1 MESTTIPKNIRSFD
15 DRDFEFLRNEGMK
28 HIEAMSRKLWTDYNE
43 HDPGITMLEA
53 LCYTITDL
61 GYRIHQP
68 VKDLLTPPENSPETL
83 EDRFPTAKEILTTT
97 PVSQSDYRKL
107 FIDLEGINNAFV
119 RANTQQIIYRYCSKR
134 DEATKEFPR
143 GKLSYKSD
151 LGSDY
156 KLQDQFPLNGL
167 YNILFEPTPD
177 IRLLEDDAERAV
189 RIDELKGAIK
199 DRYHANRN
207 ICEDLVEVKEVGYH
221 DILVCGDIEIEPDAG
236 AVEVMV
242 SLLFNIQQYLSPS
255 IKRYT
260 LGELMD
266 QGDSVEDIFEGP
278 VLQNGFIRDNDL
290 QKANIKNELHL
301 SDLIQLVKETEGIK
315 EIRKLRMHECPC
327 DDIGSGSESEK
338 DKEEQWTICFPPG
351 HDEVLRLN
359 IEKAIHFTNLF
370 KDVIPLDAD
379 PDLVKQ
385 KYKERVLAYQ
395 QKLQVSYDDLKIEE
409 GHYIDKDRYST
420 IQNDLPDLYGTGEYG
435 LSPPLPPERHAK
447 ALQLKG
453 YLLFFDQI
461 LATYFAHLKQV
472 GSLLSPDVGDKTY
485 FYNEVDRV
493 KDFSRLK
500 ADESKYEDDVQK
512 FIDQLDHPSQR
523 KNEFLDH
530 LLARFAE
537 NLTKH
542 AFLLLNNFGDN
553 FERAVLWHKSNFLKE
568 YPEMSYQRPRS
579 FNYYCEDCEVWDT
592 YNVSG
597 LEHRLA
603 RLLGIRDYS
612 RRNLTSYTYEFY
624 QEKDDDN
631 ISEWRWRIRNEEG
644 NIMFSSSRHYHQ
656 KDVAEQEMW
665 TTVSLAFD
673 KNNYQLLPT
682 KTGDKYYF
690 NLIDQNKKIVAR
702 HIQYYNTRD
711 EAEQVIEDFA
721 DYMFKNVADE
731 GMFMFEQI
739 LFRPEPD
746 DPDAD
751 EKFID
756 ICMDPDCKQ
765 CSPHDPYSLRLTI
778 VFPGWTRRFSNLHF
792 REFAEEL
799 IRKEVPAHI
808 LTRICWIGNDV
819 IEHSGD
825 EKGQMSQLEDL
836 YKKWLTNK
844 MQHPENQK
852 NNEFLKPLVDLLHHL
867 ETVYPEGKLFD
878 CGQTGDSKSSI
889 VLGKS
894 TIGELKK
901 QDNGTN

>member
-1 MESTTIPKNIRSFD
+1 MESTIIPKNIRSFD
-15 DRDFEFLRNEGMK
+15 DRDFEFLRNEGLK

-53 LCYTITDL
+53 LCYAITDL

-68 VKDLLTPPENSPETL
+68 VKDLLTPPENSSESL

-119 RANTQQIIYRYCSKR
+119 RANTQQIIYRHCSKR

-143 GKLSYKSD
+143 GRLSYKPD
-151 LGSDY
+151 LGTDY
-156 KLQDQFPLNGL
+156 KLQDEFQLKGL

-177 IRLLEDDAERAV
+177 IRLIEDDDKRSD
-189 RIDELKGAIK
+189 RIDELKDAIK
-199 DRYHANRN
+199 ERYHANRN
-207 ICEDLVEVKEVGYH
+207 VCEDLVEVKEVGYH
-221 DILVCGDIEIEPDAG
+221 DILVCGDIEIDPDAD

-242 SLLFNIQQYLSPS
+242 SLLFNIQQHLSPS

-260 LGELMD
+260 LKELMD
-266 QGDSVEDIFEGP
+266 RGGRVEDIFEGP
-278 VLQNGFIRDNDL
+278 ILKNGFIRDDDL
-290 QKANIKNELHL
+290 QKANFKNELHL
-301 SDLIQLVKETEGIK
+301 SDLIQLVKKTEGIK

-327 DDIGSGSESEK
+327 EDIGSGSETEK
-338 DKEEQWTICFPPG
+338 DKKEKWTLCFTPG
-351 HDEVLRLN
+351 HHKVLRLN
-359 IEKAIHFTNLF
+359 IDKAIHFTNLF

-395 QKLQVSYDDLKIEE
+395 QELQVSYDDLEIEE
-409 GHYIDKDRYST
+409 GRYIDKDRYST
-420 IQNDLPDLYGTGEYG
+420 VQNDLPDIYGTGENG
-435 LSPPLPPERHAK
+435 LSPSLPPARHAK

-461 LATYFAHLKQV
+461 LATYFAHLQQA
-472 GSLLSPDVGDKTY
+472 GSLLSPDVGGKTY
-485 FYNEVDRV
+485 FSNEVDHV
-493 KDFSRLK
+493 KDFLKLK
-500 ADESKYEDDVQK
+500 ADESKYKDDLEK
-512 FIDQLDHPSQR
+512 IIDQLDQPSQR

-537 NLTKH
+537 NLSKH
-542 AFLLLNNFGDN
+542 AFLLLNNFGDD
-553 FERAVLWHKSNFLKE
+553 FERAVLWHKSTFLKE
-568 YPEMSYQRPRS
+568 YPEMSYQRPRA
-579 FNYYCEDCEVWDT
+579 FNYYCENCEVWDT

-603 RLLGIRDYS
+603 RLLGIRNYS

-624 QEKDDDN
+624 QEEDDDG
-631 ISEWRWRIRNEEG
+631 ISEWRWRIRDDEG

-656 KDVAEQEMW
+656 KDEAEQEMW
-665 TTVSLAFD
+665 ITVSLAFD
-673 KNNYQLLPT
+673 KNNYRLLPT
-682 KTGDKYYF
+682 ETGDKFYF
-690 NLIDQNKKIVAR
+690 NLVDHNEEVVAR
-702 HIQYYNTRD
+702 HIQYYSTRE

-721 DYMFKNVADE
+721 DYMFEKVADE

-739 LFRPEPD
+739 LFRPDKD
-746 DPDAD
+746 DPDAG
-751 EKFID
+751 EKFIE
-756 ICMDPDCKQ
+756 ICMDPDCTQ
-765 CSPHDPYSLRLTI
+765 CKPHDPYSLRLTI

-819 IEHSGD
+819 VEDSSD

-836 YKKWLTNK
+836 YKKWLTQK

-852 NNEFLKPLVDLLHHL
+852 DNGFLKPLVDLLHHL
-867 ETVYPEGKLFD
+867 ETVYPDGKLYD
-878 CGQTGDSKSSI
+878 CGQTGDSESSI